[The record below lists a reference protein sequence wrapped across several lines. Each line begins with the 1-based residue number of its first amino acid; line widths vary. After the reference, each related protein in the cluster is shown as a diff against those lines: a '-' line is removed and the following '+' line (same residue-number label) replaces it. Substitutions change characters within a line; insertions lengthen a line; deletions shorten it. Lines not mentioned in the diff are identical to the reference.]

1 MSRGV
6 RFSLRS
12 VDALC
17 AFQALTCHSSLD
29 EGIFAETTRN
39 PEAITDI
46 RSGVGGKE
54 DAGKQ
59 KDIG

>member
-17 AFQALTCHSSLD
+17 AFQALTRHSSLD
-29 EGIFAETTRN
+29 EGIFAEKPRN
-39 PEAITDI
+39 HRDFKEI
-46 RSGVGGKE
+46 RNRAGGAE
-54 DAGKQ
+54 DG
-59 KDIG
+59 